1 MIGLPTTDADP
12 SVRRAQALRLL
23 LGYVA
28 EGRPAPAPDPRP
40 RERR

>member
-28 EGRPAPAPDPRP
+28 EGRPAPAIEPRP
-40 RERR
+40 HERR

>member
-12 SVRRAQALRLL
+12 SVRRAHALRLL

-28 EGRPAPAPDPRP
+28 ESRPAPTDPRP
-40 RERR
+40 RGRH